1 MPLPGFLHV
10 LSADLVSSLPCYLET
25 TPAEPSSRYGQRR
38 VESLTDT
45 PPAPADSPRKS
56 QPQHL
61 RLPNWL
67 LLIGFLYLFLVS
79 IGMLSKSFSLFGG
92 GFVDGLLE
100 SASNPVVGLFVGI
113 LATTL
118 AQSSSTT
125 TSLVV
130 AMVGG
135 GSMSISVAIPVI
147 MGANIGTS
155 VTNTLVSLGHL
166 RRGREFYR
174 AFSASTIHDFFNILA
189 VMLIFPL
196 QVSTN
201 FLGKL
206 SAATAGLLE
215 EVGGL
220 TFASPIRLVTAP
232 AVDFAVALLGEHPW
246 LLLLVSLV
254 FLFGSLHQLVVILKA
269 LVMTRAESFF
279 DQVIFQNAWRAMVF
293 GLLLTVMV
301 QSSSITT
308 SLVIPLAGAGI
319 LTLRQIFPYTLG
331 ANVGTTITAML
342 AALAVGEISA
352 VTVAFSHLFFNLSG
366 IALIWPIPSIRKI
379 PLNLARRMGYLA
391 MQARWLPILYILTC
405 FYLIPFLVI
414 MLLR

>member
-1 MPLPGFLHV
+1 
-10 LSADLVSSLPCYLET
+10 
-25 TPAEPSSRYGQRR
+25 
-38 VESLTDT
+38 
-45 PPAPADSPRKS
+45 
-56 QPQHL
+56 
-61 RLPNWL
+61 
-67 LLIGFLYLFLVS
+67 
-79 IGMLSKSFSLFGG
+79 MLSKSFNLFGG

-135 GSMSISVAIPVI
+135 GTMPISTAIPVI

-174 AFSASTIHDFFNILA
+174 AFSASTVHDFFNVMA
-189 VMLIFPL
+189 VLLLFPL
-196 QVSTN
+196 QLSTN

-206 SAATAGLLE
+206 SSATAGLLE

-220 TFASPIRLVTAP
+220 TFASPLKLATAP
-232 AVDFAVALLGEHPW
+232 AVKFAVALLGDRPW
-246 LLLLVSLV
+246 LLLLVSLI
-254 FLFGSLHQLVVILKA
+254 FLFGSLHQLVVALKG
-269 LVMTRAESFF
+269 LVMTGAESFF
-279 DQVIFQNAWRAMVF
+279 DQVIFRNAWRAMVF
-293 GLLLTVMV
+293 GLLLTAMV

-331 ANVGTTITAML
+331 ANIGTTVTAIL
-342 AALAVGEISA
+342 ASLAVGEINA
-352 VTVAFSHLFFNLSG
+352 VAVAIAHLFFNISG
-366 IALIWPIPSIRKI
+366 IALIWPIPFIRKI
-379 PLNLARRMGYLA
+379 PLNLARRMA
-391 MQARWLPILYILTC
+391 HIAVRARWLPILYILIC
-405 FYLIPFLVI
+405 FYLIPLLVI